1 MPANVE
7 VVVDVAEW
15 FISYRI
21 TPHNFLY
28 RSRQDQSSVADYL
41 ILTDMIMIQLSA
53 VSIKCF
59 MKVFRVNL
67 SAFLALLEALHPTPV
82 SHKLGGGSVVVSNLR
97 RFVC

>member
-1 MPANVE
+1 MLSNVE

-15 FISYRI
+15 FISCRI

-28 RSRQDQSSVADYL
+28 RSRQDQSSAADYL

-67 SAFLALLEALHPTPV
+67 CPFFISYARSYTLYTGQLVLVLNWLSYNACELD
-82 SHKLGGGSVVVSNLR
+82 
-97 RFVC
+97 

>member
-15 FISYRI
+15 FISCRI

-28 RSRQDQSSVADYL
+28 RSRQDQSSAADYL
-41 ILTDMIMIQLSA
+41 IPADMIMIQLSA

-67 SAFLALLEALHPTPV
+67 SVFLALLETLYSTLV
-82 SHKLGGGSVVVSNLR
+82 RWWVGRSVVVLN
-97 RFVC
+97 